1 MAGLEEIDKAHGRL
15 GWPEVVQRLAVG
27 KLEAAL
33 LALVLVVLAV
43 DVADAQLQLE
53 VPVLAEDEVV
63 TIGNAAAGEPA
74 LIAVTGQRA
83 EVPAEELAAFGRKAR
98 DVIDATKRV
107 NAQEMARETV
117 AEPVADLRLGRSHGW

>member
-43 DVADAQLQLE
+43 DVADAQLQLK

-63 TIGNAAAGEPA
+63 TIGNAAAREPA
-74 LIAVTGQRA
+74 KLA
-83 EVPAEELAAFGRKAR
+83 E
-98 DVIDATKRV
+98 RV
-107 NAQEMARETV
+107 YAGLQ
-117 AEPVADLRLGRSHGW
+117 